1 MNNYSYSEIQSMQ
14 KKAMERVREMQKNS
28 DAIVELAQQNF
39 DTTHK
44 TFNAEENIKSTV
56 IKPKITNMPPNFPEE
71 KVFPDFDEY
80 FRTTQKESMGEDT
93 SIEKHSAKKD
103 NNLLENILSD
113 PDRLLILGLL
123 LLLKSEGNDEMLMM
137 ALMYIMS

>member
-28 DAIVELAQQNF
+28 EAIVESAQENF
-39 DTTHK
+39 EISHK
-44 TFNAEENIKSTV
+44 PIDVEKKKTSKV
-56 IKPKITNMPPNFPEE
+56 IKPKITNMPPNFPDFNEYFRSAIQNDSKVEPRSNE
-71 KVFPDFDEY
+71 KVF
-80 FRTTQKESMGEDT
+80 T
-93 SIEKHSAKKD
+93 KKD

-137 ALMYIMS
+137 ALMYIMA

>member
-28 DAIVELAQQNF
+28 DAIVESAQENF
-39 DTTHK
+39 EISHK
-44 TFNAEENIKSTV
+44 PNSSEEKKSSTI
-56 IKPKITNMPPNFPEE
+56 IKPKITNMPPNFP
-71 KVFPDFDEY
+71 DFNEY
-80 FRTTQKESMGEDT
+80 FRSAIKNDTEVESET
-93 SIEKHSAKKD
+93 IEKHYTKKD
-103 NNLLENILSD
+103 NNLLENILYD

-137 ALMYIMS
+137 ALMYIMA

>member
-39 DTTHK
+39 DSAYK
-44 TFNAEENIKSTV
+44 PNNAEKTIKSTA
-56 IKPKITNMPPNFPEE
+56 IKPKVTNMPPNFPEE
-71 KVFPDFDEY
+71 KLFPDFNEY
-80 FRTTQKESMGEDT
+80 FRTKT
-93 SIEKHSAKKD
+93 SDDPKNEIKHKD
-103 NNLLENILSD
+103 NNILDNILSD

-123 LLLKSEGNDEMLMM
+123 LLLKSEGNDETLMM